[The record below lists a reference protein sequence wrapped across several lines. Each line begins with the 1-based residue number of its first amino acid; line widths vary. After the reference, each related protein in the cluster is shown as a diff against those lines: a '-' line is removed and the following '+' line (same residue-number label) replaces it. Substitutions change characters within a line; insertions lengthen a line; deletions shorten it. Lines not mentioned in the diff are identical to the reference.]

1 MLPGAECQ
9 VGALEHGRNQNK
21 NSIVSTTIGMII
33 SIGISIMNLIN
44 YEQAQLG
51 TSDMLLPIGLDG
63 LPLTFLVRPA
73 ALRQVL

>member
-9 VGALEHGRNQNK
+9 VGAVEHGRNQNK

-33 SIGISIMNLIN
+33 SIGISILNLIN
-44 YEQAQLG
+44 YEQA
-51 TSDMLLPIGLDG
+51 LDG